1 MPAPSVSLC
10 MIVRDEAETLD
21 RCLDSVAGLVSEIV
35 VVDTGSSDDTRARAK
50 ARGAKLTH
58 LEWKDDF
65 AEARNLSLSQATGTW
80 ILVLDGDEWIESA
93 PALDAFAERAANERA
108 FFATIL
114 DHLDGGA
121 LRTVP
126 QVRLF
131 RNDPEHRYRDA
142 FPEQIVPAIAAREGA
157 RWIEPPPCDLVIGH
171 DGFRSD
177 RRSAGRGR
185 RMVEMLRK
193 AIQEHRNEPAARYA
207 LARERLRMR
216 GLHAVPGA
224 RVAEALVHLDWLAD
238 HAGILPKRF
247 EADAARLRGSA
258 LFGAGLFAE
267 AKAAAEPWR
276 GTSAI
281 FEAISAD
288 AAFEE
293 CANDR
298 TGASEAFDRFR
309 ACFDQ
314 DAGRGL
320 PFRQPSLTA
329 AFARARAAE
338 MCVQLG
344 RTKEA
349 ERFTADAA
357 ALPGGAGAAA
367 IALATLRR
375 TRGDRAGA
383 AEAYRSAVE
392 ADPHDPWGWLGLGEL
407 ALEAGDTTASVDALT
422 RCAALAEGWS
432 RADEALTAAL
442 LVAERPDEIPDF
454 FDRRDEGGG
463 TSGRVAV
470 ALAAVAA
477 DREPPPSGKSP
488 GFDEALSRIL
498 RFVESAGKKGLLQ
511 KLAAGTRGAARA

>member
-1 MPAPSVSLC
+1 MPEPSVSLC

-35 VVDTGSSDDTRARAK
+35 VVDTGSSDDTRAKAK
-50 ARGAKLTH
+50 GRGAKLTH
-58 LEWKDDF
+58 LDWKDDF
-65 AEARNLSLSQATGTW
+65 AEARNLALSQATGRW

-93 PALDAFAERAANERA
+93 PGLEAFGERAATERA
-108 FFATIL
+108 FFVTIL

-121 LRTVP
+121 LRTAP

-142 FPEQIVPAIAAREGA
+142 FPEQIVPAIAAREGV
-157 RWIEPPPCDLVIGH
+157 RWIEPPPCDLVVGH

-177 RRSAGRGR
+177 RRSGGRTR
-185 RMVEMLRK
+185 RMVEMLRR
-193 AIQEHRNEPAARYA
+193 AIQEHRNEPSARYA

-238 HAGILPKRF
+238 HAGVLPKRF
-247 EADAARLRGSA
+247 EADAARLRAAA
-258 LFGAGLFAE
+258 LLAAGLPAE
-267 AKAAAEPWR
+267 ARAAAEPWR
-276 GTSAI
+276 GTNPV
-281 FEAISAD
+281 FEAVSAD

-293 CANDR
+293 CANDPA
-298 TGASEAFDRFR
+298 GASEALERFR

-314 DAGRGL
+314 DAGKGL

-338 MCVQLG
+338 MCVRLG
-344 RTKEA
+344 RSQEA
-349 ERFTADAA
+349 ERLAA
-357 ALPGGAGAAA
+357 EAAELPGGAAAAA
-367 IALATLRR
+367 IALAALRR
-375 TRGDRAGA
+375 TRGDRAGTV
-383 AEAYRSAVE
+383 EAYRAAVE

-407 ALEAGDTTASVDALT
+407 ALETGDAAAAVDALS
-422 RCAALAEGWS
+422 RCAALAEGWP

-442 LVAERPDEIPDF
+442 LVAERPDEIPDLF
-454 FDRRDEGGG
+454 EKRDEGGG

-477 DREPPPSGKSP
+477 DREPPASGRPP

-511 KLAAGTRGAARA
+511 KLAAGTRGAAGA

>member
-1 MPAPSVSLC
+1 

-21 RCLDSVAGLVSEIV
+21 RCLDSVAGFVSEIV
-35 VVDTGSSDDTRARAK
+35 IVDTGSSDGTRAKAK

-58 LEWKDDF
+58 LEWKEDF
-65 AEARNLSLSQATGTW
+65 AEARNLALSQATGSW

-93 PALDAFAERAANERA
+93 PGFEAFADRAATERA

-121 LRTVP
+121 LRTAP
-126 QVRLF
+126 QVRIF
-131 RNDPEHRYRDA
+131 RNDVEHRYRDA

-157 RWIEPPPCDLVIGH
+157 RWIEPPACDLVIGH

-177 RRSAGRGR
+177 RRSGGRTR
-185 RMVEMLRK
+185 RMVAMLRR
-193 AIQEHRNEPAARYA
+193 AIQEHRHEPAARYA

-238 HAGILPKRF
+238 HAGVLSKRF
-247 EADAARLRGSA
+247 EADAARLRASA
-258 LFGAGLFAE
+258 LLAAGLPAE
-267 AKAAAEPWR
+267 ARAAAEPWR
-276 GTSAI
+276 GANAI
-281 FEAISAD
+281 FEALSAD

-298 TGASEAFDRFR
+298 AGASEAFERFR

-320 PFRQPSLTA
+320 PFRQPSLTG

-338 MCVQLG
+338 MCIRMG
-344 RTKEA
+344 RAKDA
-349 ERFTADAA
+349 ERLASEAA
-357 ALPGGAGAAA
+357 GLPGGAAAAA
-367 IALATLRR
+367 IAVAALRR
-375 TRGDRAGA
+375 ARGDRAGA
-383 AEAYRSAVE
+383 VEAYRSAVE
-392 ADPHDPWGWLGLGEL
+392 ADSYDPWGWLGLGEL
-407 ALEAGDTTASVDALT
+407 ALETGDVAGSVDALT
-422 RCAALAEGWS
+422 RCAALAEGWPS
-432 RADEALTAAL
+432 ADEALTAAL
-442 LVAERPDEIPDF
+442 LVAERSEEIPDLF
-454 FDRRDEGGG
+454 EKRDEGGG

-477 DREPPPSGKSP
+477 DREPPASGKSP

-511 KLAAGTRGAARA
+511 KLAAGTRGVARA